1 MLTWDRLEQI
11 GLGEL
16 RMKFKEMYAHTPRSF
31 FNAVNGS
38 RKKEDTFSKERW
50 IMTREVMYA
59 VMYPYLEQGT
69 EKHDILTFD
78 WERKQLQ
85 EIAKKKAETIES
97 DLLRMQEYWDRQ
109 DAAKKI
115 DM

>member
-1 MLTWDRLEQI
+1 MSYQ
-11 GLGEL
+11 EL
-16 RMKFKEMYAHTPRSF
+16 YSMTYRSF

-38 RKKEDTFSKERW
+38 RKKEEAFSKERW
-50 IMTREVMYA
+50 VMTREILYA
-59 VMYPYLEQGT
+59 VMGPYLEKGT

-78 WERKQLQ
+78 WERKQLR
-85 EIAKKKAETIES
+85 EIAQKKAETIES